1 MLLIKMDD
9 KTTKLTEYYDLITN
23 STYIQNINSGV
34 VMDENKTLSGL
45 AFNTGQLYNKQQNIQ
60 PSTANTAY
68 ADGTKVKSNYMNIK
82 NVI

>member
-9 KTTKLTEYYDLITN
+9 KTTKLTEYYDLINN
-23 STYIQNINSGV
+23 STYIQNINSG
-34 VMDENKTLSGL
+34 ENKTLSGL
-45 AFNTGQLYNKQQNIQ
+45 AFNTGQLYNKQQDIQ

-68 ADGTKVKSNYMNIK
+68 ADGTKVQSNYMNIK

>member
-34 VMDENKTLSGL
+34 VMDENKTLS
-45 AFNTGQLYNKQQNIQ
+45 
-60 PSTANTAY
+60 
-68 ADGTKVKSNYMNIK
+68 
-82 NVI
+82 